1 MFKVDGKLTKEMVEK
16 FDNDSNIFYRFQNP
30 DYEIEGE
37 YTESWGMIFSSAE
50 EAREC
55 AEEWGLEEDE
65 AVLPGKSCMDTF
77 KGIMQFACQ
86 FSDNDVLLVF
96 RGTDTYATG
105 HDGEFVAEYEE
116 PVAVFSME
124 DAVAFDNENEME

>member
-1 MFKVDGKLTKEMVEK
+1 MFNVDSKLTAELIEK
-16 FDNDSNIFYRFQNP
+16 YDSDRNIFYRFQNP
-30 DYEIEGE
+30 DYDIEGE
-37 YTESWGMIFSSAE
+37 YAQSWGMIFSSAE

-55 AEEWGLEEDE
+55 AEEWGMDADD

-77 KGIMQFACQ
+77 EGIMRFVCQ

-96 RGTDTYATG
+96 RGYDTRETG

-116 PVAVFSME
+116 QIAVFSME
-124 DAVAFDNENEME
+124 DVVGFYEKITS